1 MGRPDPI
8 CRPQPDPATL
18 SYREWIEA
26 EAEAERRERRS
37 FPAVSMV
44 RALSSLPV
52 ATPHGAAT
60 APTRPLPR
68 ERALEHAEVIAAR
81 AAAVVE
87 SWRRAADPAA
97 SQSLSLAVIDLSRTL
112 ERARGASDGEERAT

>member
-1 MGRPDPI
+1 M
-8 CRPQPDPATL
+8 
-18 SYREWIEA
+18 
-26 EAEAERRERRS
+26 ERRS
-37 FPAVSMV
+37 SPAVSMV

-52 ATPHGAAT
+52 ATPHGVAT